1 MGTFA
6 TICRTDCVSVTSAP
20 AEFFGYCKMAGPIA
34 KQEKRL
40 SWKKNGGDDAEGSK
54 ESSGSSSQNKP
65 ATGSKLRELVIPDD
79 TPLPDKSSLA
89 VPVSPFPQSGETYLS
104 SPSGSHMVAGS
115 PQPLTPSGPPSVAP
129 SALSS
134 QPMSAEG
141 SVDYMSVQKPERYHS
156 HTNHALTD
164 PTWQQ
169 RVLQE
174 HHDER
179 RGGSLDPSV
188 LADMH
193 KLDMK
198 AATETAASRLEKEQL
213 AAGSSNRAGYM
224 DGDGVLRKDTALT
237 PEERNARLNEHGH
250 ADGSEPDVAA
260 DPAENSPHAETGEE
274 GWGRPFKVE
283 WIRV

>member
-1 MGTFA
+1 
-6 TICRTDCVSVTSAP
+6 
-20 AEFFGYCKMAGPIA
+20 MAGPIA

-40 SWKKNGGDDAEGSK
+40 SWKKNADDDGEGLK

-65 ATGSKLRELVIPDD
+65 ATSSKLKELVIPDD
-79 TPLPDKSSLA
+79 DGPQESASLA
-89 VPVSPFPQSGETYLS
+89 VPVSPFAPSGDAYIS

-115 PQPLTPSGPPSVAP
+115 PQPLTPAGPPSVGL

-141 SVDYMSVQKPERYHS
+141 SADYVSVQKSERYHS
-156 HTNHALTD
+156 HTNHSLTD

-169 RVLQE
+169 RVLKE
-174 HHDER
+174 HHEER

-193 KLDMK
+193 KLDIK
-198 AATETAASRLEKEQL
+198 AATQTASTRLEEEQL
-213 AAGSSNRAGYM
+213 AGGSSNRAGYK
-224 DGDGVLRKDTALT
+224 DGDGVVRKDTALT
-237 PEERNARLNEHGH
+237 PEERNARLNERGH
-250 ADGSEPDVAA
+250 TDGSEPEVAA
-260 DPAENSPHAETGEE
+260 DRPDPAEDSPQAETGDE